1 MQKITKQEPEFFTKF
16 IKSFSG
22 DWSECSKEIGFQIR
36 EYILHNSS
44 EQMGQCAYTEL
55 ALQPDSKSS
64 HIDHLLKRE
73 YYPDKRFEWNNIFVS
88 TNTNNYGAK
97 HKDNKGQLNKENNQ
111 MLINPAM
118 DNPSDYFTYHT
129 WGEIIPKESNC
140 ESQKYKRAKLTI
152 EAFNLNH
159 KSLVEQRKQMFN
171 DLLSYREFA
180 LDEIKECIPKFHSF
194 VDWYYKN
201 YSV

>member
-1 MQKITKQEPEFFTKF
+1 MRNIIKQEPEFFTKF

-22 DWSECSKEIGFQIR
+22 DWAECSKEIGYQIR
-36 EYILHNSS
+36 EYILNNST

-73 YYPDKRFEWNNIFVS
+73 YYPDKRFDWNNLFVS
-88 TNTNNYGAK
+88 TNNNKFGAK
-97 HKDNKGQLNKENNQ
+97 HKDNKGQLNKEDNL
-111 MLINPAM
+111 MLINPAI

-129 WGEIIPKESNC
+129 WGEIIPKELNH
-140 ESQKYKRAKLTI
+140 ESLNYKRAKLTI

-171 DLLSYREFA
+171 NLHTYSRFT
-180 LDEIKECIPKFHSF
+180 LDEIKEYIPKFHSF
-194 VDWYYKN
+194 LDWYYKN
-201 YSV
+201 YTV

>member
-1 MQKITKQEPEFFTKF
+1 MRKIIKQEPEFFTKY

-55 ALQPDSKSS
+55 AIQPDSKSS
-64 HIDHLLKRE
+64 HIDNLLKQKHF
-73 YYPDKRFEWNNIFVS
+73 PNMKFEWNNLFVS
-88 TNTNNYGAK
+88 TNNNKFGAK
-97 HKDNKGQLNKENNQ
+97 HKDQDAQLNKENNRL
-111 MLINPAM
+111 LINPAI

-129 WGEIIPKESNC
+129 WGEVIPKESNH
-140 ESQKYKRAKLTI
+140 ESLKYKRAKLTI

-159 KSLVEQRKQMFN
+159 QSLMAQRMQIFHYLTEYSN
-171 DLLSYREFA
+171 FT